1 MIVVGDRVRFLT
13 GSRRVTGD
21 VLAVHSTHLV
31 VRVLEMQSGRLRAFR
46 FFVQPNRAEKVV
58 AS

>member
-1 MIVVGDRVRFLT
+1 MTVGDRVRFLA
-13 GSRRVTGD
+13 SDRWLVGD
-21 VLAVHSTHLV
+21 VLEVRGTHLV

-46 FFVQPNRAEKVV
+46 FFVQPGRAEKVV